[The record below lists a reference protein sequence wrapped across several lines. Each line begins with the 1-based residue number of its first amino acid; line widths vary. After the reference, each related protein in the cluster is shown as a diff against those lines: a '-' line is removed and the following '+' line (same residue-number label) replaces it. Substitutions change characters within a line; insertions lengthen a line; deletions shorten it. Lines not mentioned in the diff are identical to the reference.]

1 MKERELSLLDKKLGE
16 FKPVDISSDIELDNS
31 VFESLQQLLNRV
43 ARSQQKSSQ
52 SAELIHDEIKSLV
65 SQHSALINDISETNA
80 KLKGGL
86 ETIEKGLI
94 DYIDILDELQS
105 AARQLGDKNF
115 SDTIDVALKAAS
127 QINERIGL
135 FSVGSAGTAVDSE
148 IHYVVNSR
156 GTDSAA
162 LNDTVAEVVKCGYK
176 IGDRLIRKASI
187 IAFRKGGSQ

>member
-1 MKERELSLLDKKLGE
+1 MSLLDKKLE
-16 FKPVDISSDIELDNS
+16 DFKPVDVSSDIEIDNS

-52 SAELIHDEIKSLV
+52 SAELIHDEIKNLV
-65 SQHSALINDISETNA
+65 SQHGSLINNISETNA
-80 KLKGGL
+80 KLKAGL
-86 ETIEKGLI
+86 ESIERGLI

-115 SDTIDVALKAAS
+115 LDTIDVALKAAS
-127 QINERIGL
+127 QINSRIGL
-135 FSVGSAGTAVDSE
+135 VSVGSTGTAVDSE
-148 IHYVVNSR
+148 IHYVVDSR
-156 GTDSAA
+156 ETDSAS
-162 LNDTVAEVVKCGYK
+162 LNDTVAEIVKCGYK